1 MRHTVC
7 LGGASSVR
15 VSGCIPRASD
25 EEGQVPAND
34 VESKRI
40 FFPQLVP
47 EKTAQR
53 PGMSEEK
60 RETSVSGD
68 GGQVQET

>member
-7 LGGASSVR
+7 YGGASSVR
-15 VSGCIPRASD
+15 VSGCIPRASN

-47 EKTAQR
+47 EKTAQ
-53 PGMSEEK
+53 GGISEEK
-60 RETSVSGD
+60 RDKCEWR
-68 GGQVQET
+68 